1 MELETPFL
9 SIQSISEWVV
19 DALNQCVLYL
29 MHFRL
34 LHQDKEQRHG
44 GKQTRSEFSFY
55 EFS

>member
-9 SIQSISEWVV
+9 SIQSISEWVA

-34 LHQDKEQRHG
+34 LHQDKGQRHG
-44 GKQTRSEFSFY
+44 GKQTRSEFSFH